1 MSYDHV
7 FEILRQWVYVFFYV
21 MNPLQLFYYISCL
34 WLIMT
39 SYGFKD
45 EVAPWNLNL
54 YVDLLLINA
63 CWVCGCYTKHIAK
76 DSRKNYTRMIQYI
89 SDIILT
95 FPKIY
100 KVKQ

>member
-39 SYGFKD
+39 VYGFKN
-45 EVAPWNLNL
+45 EVTPWTLRL
-54 YVDLLLINA
+54 YVDLFLNIACGVWGCYMCDLGFTYLLI
-63 CWVCGCYTKHIAK
+63 C
-76 DSRKNYTRMIQYI
+76 
-89 SDIILT
+89 
-95 FPKIY
+95 F
-100 KVKQ
+100 